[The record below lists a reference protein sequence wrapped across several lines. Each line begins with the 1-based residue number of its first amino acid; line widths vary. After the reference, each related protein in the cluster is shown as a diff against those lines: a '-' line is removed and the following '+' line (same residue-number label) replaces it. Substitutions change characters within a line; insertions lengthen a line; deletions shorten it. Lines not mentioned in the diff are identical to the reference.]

1 MIIDHVDYGIR
12 SGRIHMLDLGGEV
25 LALKG
30 GSSPLGIVGRGNA
43 LAFNVTLVGATD
55 DAKVTVL
62 TPVWVPGVGNFPVLD
77 AIVDTPTDEADSM
90 ATDLTAGDV
99 VVDTRNVV
107 LEISI
112 DGKSS
117 GDGSTGHDGLL
128 DGIRGGVGI
137 DSAVERILVVGE
149 DIVGSLGIFITFP
162 GAARRACG
170 RTSRLAFSGVRI
182 VTLRTMMM
190 AMRKRKGRAQV
201 SDGSS
206 IVVLSTSDDA
216 LFDVA
221 PGGLGKPTTTSVHG
235 GAEADIFS
243 GEGNLIGTTSS
254 DAVAVTSGR
263 RGAESP
269 AAATVALVA
278 DVSDDFSAFGPV
290 GGRVEIVRNG
300 HVWVGI
306 NHINIPTLN
315 CILKSL
321 KVAIWIGPKKVSH
334 ASITKASDTGFP
346 KGVLGVDLLDTVHMR
361 VQGISRRQ
369 KKKQ

>member
-1 MIIDHVDYGIR
+1 MV
-12 SGRIHMLDLGGEV
+12 DLGGES

-55 DAKVTVL
+55 DAEVTIL
-62 TPVWVPGVGNFPVLD
+62 APVWVPGVGNFPVFD

-90 ATDLTAGDV
+90 ATDLTAGNMV
-99 VVDTRNVV
+99 VNTRHVV
-107 LEISI
+107 LEVSI
-112 DGKSS
+112 DGESS

-128 DGIRGGVGI
+128 DGIRRGVGV

-149 DIVGSLGIFITFP
+149 DIVGSLGIFITFL

-170 RTSRLAFSGVRI
+170 RTARLAFGGVRI
-182 VTLRTMMM
+182 VALRTMVM
-190 AMRKRKGRAQV
+190 AVRKRKGRAQV

-206 IVVLSTSDDA
+206 VVVLSTSDDT

-221 PGGLGKPTTTSVHG
+221 PGGFGEATTTSVHR

-243 GEGNLIGTTSS
+243 GEGDLIGSTSS
-254 DAVAVTSGR
+254 DAVAVTGGR
-263 RGAESP
+263 RRTKSP

-278 DVSDDFSAFGPV
+278 DISDDFSAFGPV
-290 GGRVEIVRNG
+290 GGRVEIIRNG

-315 CILKSL
+315 CILKSFQ
-321 KVAIWIGPKKVSH
+321 VAVGIGPKKVSH
-334 ASITKASDTGFP
+334 ASITEASDTSLP
-346 KGVLGVDLLDTVHMR
+346 KGILGVDLLDTVHMR
-361 VQGISRRQ
+361 VQGISGRQ
-369 KKKQ
+369 KKKQRVNHQH

>member
-1 MIIDHVDYGIR
+1 M
-12 SGRIHMLDLGGEV
+12 GRG
-25 LALKG
+25 
-30 GSSPLGIVGRGNA
+30 PLGIVGRGNT

-55 DAKVTVL
+55 DAKVTIL

-77 AIVDTPTDEADSM
+77 AIVNTPTDETDSM
-90 ATDLTAGDV
+90 ATDLTAGNM
-99 VVDTRNVV
+99 VVDTRHVV

-128 DGIRGGVGI
+128 DGINGGVGV

-149 DIVGSLGIFITFP
+149 VVVRSLGIFITFP
-162 GAARRACG
+162 GAARRARG
-170 RTSRLAFSGVRI
+170 RTARLAFSGVRI
-182 VTLRTMMM
+182 VTLRTMVM

-206 IVVLSTSDDA
+206 VVVLSTSDDT

-221 PGGLGKPTTTSVHG
+221 PGGLSESTTTSIHR
-235 GAEADIFS
+235 GAEAYIFS
-243 GEGNLIGTTSS
+243 GEGNLIGTTSN
-254 DAVAVTSGR
+254 AVAVTGGR
-263 RGAESP
+263 SGAESP
-269 AAATVALVA
+269 AAATIALVA
-278 DVSDDFSAFGPV
+278 DISDDFSAFGPV
-290 GGRVEIVRNG
+290 SGRVEFVRNG

-306 NHINIPTLN
+306 NDINIPTLN

-321 KVAIWIGPKKVSH
+321 KVAIGIGPKKVSH
-334 ASITKASDTGFP
+334 ASITEASDTSLP
-346 KGVLGVDLLDTVHMR
+346 KGVLGVDLLNTVHMR
-361 VQGISRRQ
+361 VQGISGRQ